1 VVNLRLE
8 WMRAND
14 HTDTNWACFL
24 VFDDHADVLAVISR
38 SERVDR
44 RMSHDDARVL
54 WAGLLERGWH
64 RASEDE
70 LQRFQMSHRELRRI
84 AYGRR

>member
-1 VVNLRLE
+1 
-8 WMRAND
+8 MRAGDNAPAC
-14 HTDTNWACFL
+14 WACFL
-24 VFDDHADVLAVISR
+24 VFDDRVDVLAVLAAN
-38 SERVDR
+38 ERVDR

-54 WAGLLERGWH
+54 WAGLIERGWH